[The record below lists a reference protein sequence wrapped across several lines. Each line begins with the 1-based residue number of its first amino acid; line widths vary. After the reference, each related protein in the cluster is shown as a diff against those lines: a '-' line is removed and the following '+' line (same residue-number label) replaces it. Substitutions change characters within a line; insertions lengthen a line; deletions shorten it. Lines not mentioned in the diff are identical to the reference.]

1 MHNLNPNL
9 PKGHSKCLDTC
20 VSKLAKG
27 DETGVYYVIDF
38 GGTNVRCARCFL
50 KGDRK
55 LILDSI
61 SKDARNVKIRNLP
74 KGLMDPKATATELF
88 NFIAEVTKECMVKH
102 KDMVEGKE
110 IEDYDRIF
118 SVGFTFSY
126 GTRQTALNSAYCTNW
141 AKGWETGIQTD
152 DPVTSDKID
161 LAILLNQAFNRLKIP
176 AKTVAILNDT
186 VGTLVAGSYTK
197 EQYSPDAMIGLIAGT
212 GYNMCYFDPHAHQYN
227 YKGNVINLEC
237 GGFDGFLPNNI
248 IDHEVDD
255 ATAPHGLQRFEKMVA
270 GLYIPELARRLILR
284 VFRSKAPKLCWCHDS
299 ITTKAVFKIM
309 EDETPDLAVVKNAVA
324 TLFEWDT
331 NTLSL
336 TELNA
341 IKQICKTV
349 IVRSSTMIA
358 AAIAAVA
365 SLTGRLSPASG
376 GLTIAVDGSIYTKNK
391 SYRDLL
397 SAKLVDILGPNL
409 ARLIKFH
416 ISSDGSGIGAAILA
430 ATANKIVLRNC

>member
-1 MHNLNPNL
+1 
-9 PKGHSKCLDTC
+9 
-20 VSKLAKG
+20 
-27 DETGVYYVIDF
+27 
-38 GGTNVRCARCFL
+38 
-50 KGDRK
+50 
-55 LILDSI
+55 
-61 SKDARNVKIRNLP
+61 
-74 KGLMDPKATATELF
+74 
-88 NFIAEVTKECMVKH
+88 
-102 KDMVEGKE
+102 MVEGKE